1 MKLLPY
7 VFLLSYKGDTR
18 PYLIHSPQKEP
29 PYAAVN
35 RILTELNERVSLGVA
50 TDKDLAALQ
59 HLSEPS
65 LVSIVGLPQLW
76 PDDVSFEEQQGREA
90 YLRYGSVVGYLNFK
104 GDPMPAWADLGEK
117 IQHAWMAAADY
128 GAINNVAMQEHH
140 KTAVDKGWWENDDAD
155 DIDALIAAE
164 EPHNSSGKW
173 DTLRALAEKLRQ
185 RNDGE
190 MIGLIHSEVSEALEG
205 LRHGNPP
212 DDKVPEFSSAE
223 AELAD
228 VVIRINDLSAKRK
241 WRVYEA
247 VLAKAA
253 MNKTRAHK
261 HGGKAF

>member
-7 VFLLSYKGDTR
+7 LFLLSYQGDTR
-18 PYLIHSPQKEP
+18 PYLILGHAKESS
-29 PYAAVN
+29 YAAVD
-35 RILTELNERVSLGVA
+35 RFLAELNARVSLGIA
-50 TDKDLAALQ
+50 SEKDLSAIQ
-59 HLSEPS
+59 HLAHPP
-65 LVSIVGLPQLW
+65 LVAMIGLPQLW
-76 PDDVSFEEQQGREA
+76 LDDVSFEEKQGREA
-90 YLRYGSVVGYLNFK
+90 YLRYGSVTGFKNFK

-117 IQHAWMAAADY
+117 IQNAWMAAADY

-164 EPHNSSGKW
+164 EPHNSSGRW
-173 DTLRALAEKLRQ
+173 NTLRALAEKLRQ